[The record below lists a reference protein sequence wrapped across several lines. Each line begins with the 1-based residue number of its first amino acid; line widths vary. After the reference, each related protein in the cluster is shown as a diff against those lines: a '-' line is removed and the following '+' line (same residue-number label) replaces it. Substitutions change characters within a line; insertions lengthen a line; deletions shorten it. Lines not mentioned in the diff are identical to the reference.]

1 MYVYIYIY
9 IVCVCGERERGMQHA
24 CQKKNDEKAGEKR
37 VKIVGKKMKIVEKK
51 IMENNFFLKK
61 DSGHTEP

>member
-1 MYVYIYIY
+1 VERER
-9 IVCVCGERERGMQHA
+9 ERERGMQHA

-51 IMENNFFLKK
+51 IMEKNIFF
-61 DSGHTEP
+61 